1 MMVAWAPES
10 TKALTLWPLTTQLM
24 YNIITDPKLSGMQAN
39 HFLKTRIIEHE
50 QLEEIWNIYLFSW
63 TNKLIKLL
71 IFIIRNVF
79 MPTKN

>member
-50 QLEEIWNIYLFSW
+50 QLEEI
-63 TNKLIKLL
+63 
-71 IFIIRNVF
+71 
-79 MPTKN
+79 